1 MIDFTSTRKELK
13 QATVSLRFV
22 EKNIPK
28 AFSAAMN
35 RVSAGVKTEAAKK
48 VRETYYVKHGDVLKT
63 IKVSKAN
70 PAKLEMLLTSR
81 GPSIPLIKFRT
92 TPSTPPARQPKV
104 LKAAVK
110 KEGGKKPIRGAFV
123 VQMGSGHV
131 GVFRRAGK
139 KRLPVDELYGPSIPV
154 MLGEPGVAE
163 HLQEEAQRRMGQ
175 RLDHE
180 VNRVLGR
187 FKP

>member
-13 QATVSLRFV
+13 HAVVSLRFV
-22 EKNIPK
+22 EKHVPK
-28 AFSAAMN
+28 AFSAALN
-35 RVSAGVKTEAAKK
+35 RVSAGIKTEAARK

-63 IKVSKAN
+63 IKVSKAE
-70 PAKLEMLLTSR
+70 PGRLELLLTSR
-81 GPSIPLIKFRT
+81 GPSLPLIKFRT
-92 TPSTPPARQPKV
+92 SPRNPPAKQPKV

-110 KEGGKKPIRGAFV
+110 KGGGMKPIPGAFV
-123 VQMGSGHV
+123 AKMNSGHI

-139 KRLPVDELYGPSIPV
+139 QRLPVDELYGPAIPA

-163 HLQEEAQRRMGQ
+163 HLQQESVRRMSQ

-180 VNRVLGR
+180 LNRVLGR
-187 FKP
+187 LSK